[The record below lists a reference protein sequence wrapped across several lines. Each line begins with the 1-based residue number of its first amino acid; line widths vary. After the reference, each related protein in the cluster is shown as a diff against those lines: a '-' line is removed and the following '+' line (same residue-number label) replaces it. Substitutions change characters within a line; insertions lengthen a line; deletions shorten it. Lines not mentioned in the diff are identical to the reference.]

1 MSKLHYDETLAFLRE
16 SLTWQLRVDQRD
28 PAAVYRITP
37 TNEVA
42 VRKVAAW
49 LARQPLEGIDTRK
62 SLLLAGNTG
71 TGKTL
76 LMRAA
81 SRFIIEVWGLES
93 FGVVSCRTL
102 ARSYAES
109 GYGEEVDRW
118 MNAPHICLDDL
129 GAENPEQVRYGQRT
143 NLMAEFLEHRYDM
156 LKRGRR
162 AWTHITTNLDL
173 PRLKEVYGSR
183 VMSRIGEMMNLVP
196 CGTTKDA
203 EDFRIRT
210 KGSMP
215 VEAPKVQANVYEAF
229 SPEIATRLL
238 DAIGRKG
245 PRLQDVGRTE
255 FGPSLEA
262 DLARLREYAA
272 RMSMEDL
279 QEIRRGLGDQKH
291 SAPYVKGIDQA
302 IAAR

>member
-1 MSKLHYDETLAFLRE
+1 MSRLNYDETLAFLRE

-28 PAAVYRITP
+28 AAAVYRITP
-37 TNEVA
+37 TNEIA

-81 SRFIIEVWGLES
+81 SRFILEVWGVES

-102 ARSYAES
+102 VRSYTEK
-109 GYGEEVDRW
+109 GYSEDVERW

-156 LKRGRR
+156 LKRGQR

-173 PRLKEVYGSR
+173 PKLKEFYGSR
-183 VMSRIGEMMNLVP
+183 VMSRLGEMQNLVP

-203 EDFRIRT
+203 EDFRIRA

-215 VEAPKVQANVYEAF
+215 VEPPKAQANVYEAF

-245 PRLQDVGRTE
+245 PKLQDVGRAE
-255 FGPSLEA
+255 FGPSLES

-272 RMSMEDL
+272 RMSLEDL
-279 QEIRRGLGDQKH
+279 QDIRRGLGEQKH
-291 SAPYVKGIDQA
+291 SAPYVQVIDQA
-302 IAAR
+302 IAER